1 MERDPRAAIR
11 FADRILDVVA
21 APAPSASDRTFLETE
36 VLLSYASHYNR
47 GLVDYWQGSIP
58 RGSEMPIEWT
68 GSGTSFVDLNG
79 RVFLDCLGGYGSFN
93 LGINHPRVI
102 AALQAQLT
110 KLPFGSRRL
119 IDPYRALLA
128 KLLAMVAPTGLTHA
142 FFGNSG
148 AEAIEGAMKLARL
161 YTKRRNF
168 ISAIDAFHG
177 KTLGALSL
185 MGKAAYREGL
195 LPLLGGVTFVPFG
208 DAAAVEEALRRL
220 HLVGED
226 AAGVIMEPV
235 QGEAGAVVPPDDF
248 WPKIRDACDR
258 YGALLIA
265 DEVQT
270 GFGRTGALFA
280 VDHYGVV
287 PDILCLGKSLG
298 GGVMPIGAFLA
309 NDTLWKVLEAPNPFI
324 HTSTFG
330 GNALACV
337 AAVAAISVILAEDL
351 SGQAA
356 RKGAYLLT
364 NLRALSERYPRIL
377 SDVRGKG
384 LLLGLQFSNAGLVS
398 EFSVGLLER
407 GILVAGALTNPHVIR
422 MEPALTISHE
432 ELARLLQAVE
442 DTLQSLAVGAA
453 ALARKS

>member
-1 MERDPRAAIR
+1 MTRSLTAAMR
-11 FADRILDVVA
+11 FAERILTVVG
-21 APAPSASDRTFLETE
+21 APTLSPDDRAFLENE
-36 VLLSYASHYNR
+36 VLSSYASHYNR
-47 GLVDYWQGSIP
+47 GLVEYWKDSAP
-58 RGSEMPIEWT
+58 RGGGLAIEWA
-68 GSGTSFVDLNG
+68 GQGTSFVDLNG
-79 RVFLDCLGGYGSFN
+79 RVFLDCLGGYGAFN
-93 LGINHPRVI
+93 LGVNHPRVV
-102 AALQAQLT
+102 AAMQAQLA

-128 KLLAMVAPTGLTHA
+128 RLLAMVAPTGLMHA

-148 AEAIEGAMKLARL
+148 AEAVEGAMKLARL

-168 ISAIDAFHG
+168 ISAIDGFHG

-195 LPLLGGVTFVPFG
+195 LPLLDGVMFVPFG
-208 DAAAVEEALRRL
+208 DATAIEEALRRSQ
-220 HLVGED
+220 LVGED
-226 AAGVIMEPV
+226 VAGVVMEPI

-248 WPKIRDACDR
+248 WPKIRKACDR

-270 GFGRTGALFA
+270 GLGRTGTLFA

-298 GGVMPIGAFLA
+298 GGAMPIGAFLA
-309 NDTLWKVLEAPNPFI
+309 NDALWKVLEEPNPFI

-337 AAVAAISVILAEDL
+337 AAVAAISVVLAEDL

-356 RKGAYLLT
+356 QKGAYLLT

-377 SDVRGKG
+377 PVVRGKG
-384 LLLGLQFSNAGLVS
+384 LLIGLQFLNAGLAS
-398 EFSVGLLER
+398 ELSVGLLER

-422 MEPALTISHE
+422 VEPALTISHE

-442 DTLQSLAVGAA
+442 DTVKSLAVGAA
-453 ALARKS
+453 TTLRAN

>member
-1 MERDPRAAIR
+1 MRDTRAAIR
-11 FADRILDVVA
+11 YADRILDIVA
-21 APAPSASDRTFLETE
+21 TPTLSPGDRAFLEQE

-47 GLVDYWQGSIP
+47 GLVEYWKDSIP

-79 RVFLDCLGGYGSFN
+79 RLFLDCLGGYGSFN
-93 LGINHPRVI
+93 LGVNHPRVI
-102 AALQAQLT
+102 AAIQAQLT

-128 KLLAMVAPTGLTHA
+128 KLLAMVAPNGLTHA

-148 AEAIEGAMKLARL
+148 AEAVEGAMKLARL

-168 ISAIDAFHG
+168 ISAMDAFHG

-208 DAAAVEEALRRL
+208 DATAVEDALCRL
-220 HLVGED
+220 QLVGED
-226 AAGVIMEPV
+226 VAGVIMEPV

-248 WPKIRDACDR
+248 WPKIREACDR

-280 VDHYGVV
+280 VDHFGVV

-298 GGVMPIGAFLA
+298 GGVMPISAFLA
-309 NDTLWKVLEAPNPFI
+309 NNVLWKALEEPNPFI

-330 GNALACV
+330 GNALSCV
-337 AAVAAISVILAEDL
+337 AAIAAISATLVEDL
-351 SGQAA
+351 PRQAA
-356 RKGAYLLT
+356 EKGAYLLS
-364 NLRALSERYPRIL
+364 NLRTVSERYSGIL
-377 SDVRGKG
+377 PIARGKG
-384 LLLGLQFSNAGLVS
+384 LLIGLQFANDTLAS

-407 GILVAGALTNPHVIR
+407 DILVASALTNPHVIR
-422 MEPALTISHE
+422 MEPALTISYE
-432 ELARLLQAVE
+432 DLARLLQAVE
-442 DTLQSLAVGAA
+442 DTLQSLVVGAV
-453 ALARKS
+453 ALSRKS